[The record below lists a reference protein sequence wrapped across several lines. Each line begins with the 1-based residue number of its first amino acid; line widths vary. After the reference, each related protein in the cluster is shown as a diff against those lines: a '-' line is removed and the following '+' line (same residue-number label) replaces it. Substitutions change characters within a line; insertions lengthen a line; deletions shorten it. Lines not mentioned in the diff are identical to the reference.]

1 MKNGPIIA
9 LALGCVVAVI
19 ALVMYSN
26 RGTAPP
32 DETELASGPRALR
45 ATAASSGRLH
55 AGAGS
60 GDVRAGTTGAGGGKA
75 GTGDRQRGGDRAPN
89 GFSAPARP
97 QLPDALAGRAAGGG
111 EDIAQERGTIEGEAA
126 AAGQPL
132 TGHDLPA
139 SHGSAPQPGTEEQSD
154 TIPENRPNVVYEGGD
169 RVFDTTARQQITDR
183 RSITGDAGTI
193 AFWAQPQ
200 WENGNEDRASFVQ
213 IGENGLRIVKDGN
226 FLRFEYTNANGDNE
240 LGGAAD
246 ISNWQAGDWRYI
258 AATWQGG
265 ALALY
270 VDGQRMRL
278 TTPSAPPPVQNDP
291 RLYVGSTTPD
301 GMAAAPAQMTDLEV
315 SVIPRT
321 LAEIRAKAQ
330 QGKPAH

>member
-1 MKNGPIIA
+1 
-9 LALGCVVAVI
+9 GCVVALI

-75 GTGDRQRGGDRAPN
+75 GTGDRQ
-89 GFSAPARP
+89 
-97 QLPDALAGRAAGGG
+97 GGG

-154 TIPENRPNVVYEGGD
+154 TIPENR
-169 RVFDTTARQQITDR
+169 
-183 RSITGDAGTI
+183 
-193 AFWAQPQ
+193 
-200 WENGNEDRASFVQ
+200 
-213 IGENGLRIVKDGN
+213 
-226 FLRFEYTNANGDNE
+226 
-240 LGGAAD
+240 
-246 ISNWQAGDWRYI
+246 
-258 AATWQGG
+258 
-265 ALALY
+265 
-270 VDGQRMRL
+270 
-278 TTPSAPPPVQNDP
+278 
-291 RLYVGSTTPD
+291 
-301 GMAAAPAQMTDLEV
+301 
-315 SVIPRT
+315 
-321 LAEIRAKAQ
+321 
-330 QGKPAH
+330 